1 MWLKPLDQNYKKK
14 FILFFFVIYKKTINK
29 KSQEKI
35 QIDFMNVDLSFI
47 LLYLLSI

>member
-1 MWLKPLDQNYKKK
+1 MWLKPLDQNYKKNL
-14 FILFFFVIYKKTINK
+14 FSFFFVIYKKTINK

-47 LLYLLSI
+47 LLYL

>member
-1 MWLKPLDQNYKKK
+1 MVKTVGPELQKK